1 MTTAVLDAIRDRET
15 RTRADALDTIAAA
28 AKATVAG
35 KEVDADAVAAALAT
49 LDQTSTDFERAVVR
63 ARNRAEWLNSIAKL
77 PAAKSKLAKTQAT
90 LDAEADR
97 FIAVRDAWAERA
109 TLLEAEIN
117 AADAVIREGDTARDR
132 LLDPINV
139 PGGLGLRYGAAVKAA
154 REAHIAAGAAEA
166 ALREAEAQI
175 ARHASWIRETA
186 KQEPEEIDPAKWK
199 APDGA
204 PEWHRDG
211 HHGELERY
219 HRQWRNAVRDR
230 DAARKDLADKSKAH
244 ATAKKTL
251 DAITQ
256 EVLKP

>member
-15 RTRADALDTIAAA
+15 KARTTALDTIAEA
-28 AKATVAG
+28 AKAAAAG
-35 KEVDADAVAAALAT
+35 KEVDAVAAALAT
-49 LDQTSTDFERAVVR
+49 LDQTSTDFERAVAK
-63 ARNRAEWLNSIAKL
+63 ARNRAEWLNSMSKL
-77 PAAKSKLAKTQAT
+77 PAAKSKLSKTQAT

-109 TLLEAEIN
+109 TALEADLR
-117 AADAVIREGDTARDR
+117 AADAVIREGDSARDR
-132 LLDPINV
+132 LLDPANV
-139 PGGLGLRYGAAVKAA
+139 LGGLGVRYAAAVKAA
-154 REAHIAAGAAEA
+154 RDAQIAAGAAEA

-175 ARHASWIRETA
+175 ARHADWIRETA
-186 KQEPEEIDPAKWK
+186 KQEPEDIDPAEWK
-199 APDGA
+199 ARDGA

-230 DAARKDLADKSKAH
+230 DAARRDLADKSKSQ

-251 DAITQ
+251 DSMTQ